1 MSSSYMLSRTAN
13 SLFWIGRYIERI
25 EHLSRYINVQYLSSS
40 DAPRAFNKQLMLESM
55 LYMAH
60 TWDNF
65 HACNASLTDNN
76 VIYFLTIEDKN
87 PFSVKSYVDL
97 VRENARGIR
106 NNITTELWE
115 NINRFY
121 HTTKA
126 FNRESLEKKGPYDFC
141 KTAMESTTI
150 IKGVADDT
158 LLHNEAWSMI
168 KIGIH
173 LERAIQITQII
184 LSKLNDI
191 KATGHSAMSQAINS
205 YHWAALLRSAG
216 GLDVSRNFYG
226 GVPPSRE
233 RAISFLVLN
242 NKFPKSVLFNLQK
255 LKIDLNVISN
265 NKPITPDCVE
275 FTIGKLTAKMNYCTL
290 DEILNNEEEFVLAL
304 QEDLIE
310 IGVQLEKQYLTY

>member
-1 MSSSYMLSRTAN
+1 
-13 SLFWIGRYIERI
+13 
-25 EHLSRYINVQYLSSS
+25 
-40 DAPRAFNKQLMLESM
+40 MLESM

-60 TWDNF
+60 TWEIY
-65 HACNASLTDNN
+65 HECNSSLTDNQ
-76 VIYFLTIEDKN
+76 VIHFLTIEDKN

-115 NINRFY
+115 TINRFY

-141 KTAMESTTI
+141 KTAMEFTTI

-173 LERAIQITQII
+173 LERAIQVTQIT

-191 KATGHSAMSQAINS
+191 KATENSLMSQAINS

-255 LKIDLNVISN
+255 LKTDLNVISN

-290 DEILNNEEEFVLAL
+290 DEILDNEEEFVLAL
-304 QEDLIE
+304 QENLIE